1 MGNFKVESRYRKLCN
16 EFRAIIRHMKTAFY
30 RPDYQKLLMCP
41 SIKRLGRVFASNMQP
56 SLWKSQPSFSN
67 TRTSFWGFKGKLKA
81 WLRVWKARPS
91 VWKSRICVIPQSVLS
106 QSTTV
111 PCWCRDPDN
120 EIFKGLISLIW
131 ISSINW
137 TSLINWT
144 KSKLLTTTFSHSTQL
159 KFKVGQ

>member
-1 MGNFKVESRYRKLCN
+1 MENFKVESKYRKLCN

-106 QSTTV
+106 QSRYHADAEIPTTKFSKALSHWFELV
-111 PCWCRDPDN
+111 R
-120 EIFKGLISLIW
+120 LIELVWLIELRV
-131 ISSINW
+131 SC
-137 TSLINWT
+137 
-144 KSKLLTTTFSHSTQL
+144 
-159 KFKVGQ
+159 